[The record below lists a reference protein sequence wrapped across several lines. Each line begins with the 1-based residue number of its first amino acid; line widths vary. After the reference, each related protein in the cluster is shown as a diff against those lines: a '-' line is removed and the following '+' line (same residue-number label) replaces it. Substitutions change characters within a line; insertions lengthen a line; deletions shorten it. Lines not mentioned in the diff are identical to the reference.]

1 MRSAAFWRRKTAGKT
16 SGGSVDLVW
25 VNGENF
31 ASLKRQNLLQDEGW
45 AFSLPSFTYTDS
57 AALPALI
64 SDFATPTDGLES
76 PWGRASLFLAMIQLM
91 WPLLALSRRAG

>member
-1 MRSAAFWRRKTAGKT
+1 MLSAEFLAEKTAGKT

-31 ASLKRQNLLQDEGW
+31 ASLKRQNLLQDKAGP
-45 AFSLPSFTYTDS
+45 FLPSLPIQILP
-57 AALPALI
+57 LPALV

-76 PWGRASLFLAMIQLM
+76 PGAGLNSCLVMIQPM
-91 WPLLALSRRAG
+91 